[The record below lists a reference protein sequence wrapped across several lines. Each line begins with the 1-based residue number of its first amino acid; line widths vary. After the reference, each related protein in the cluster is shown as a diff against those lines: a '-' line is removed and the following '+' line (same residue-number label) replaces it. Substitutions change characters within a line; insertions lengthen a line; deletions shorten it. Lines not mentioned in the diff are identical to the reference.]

1 MQEKKN
7 IGGGLNL
14 RGAREGEHRRF
25 RSQGCRRRRI
35 QGVKILGVQEIEK
48 TGDSNLRGAGE
59 EEHREFRSQGCRRRS
74 NKGDSDLRGV
84 GEGEYRGF
92 RSQGCKI

>member
-1 MQEKKN
+1 
-7 IGGGLNL
+7 
-14 RGAREGEHRRF
+14 
-25 RSQGCRRRRI
+25 
-35 QGVKILGVQEIEK
+35 VQEIEK